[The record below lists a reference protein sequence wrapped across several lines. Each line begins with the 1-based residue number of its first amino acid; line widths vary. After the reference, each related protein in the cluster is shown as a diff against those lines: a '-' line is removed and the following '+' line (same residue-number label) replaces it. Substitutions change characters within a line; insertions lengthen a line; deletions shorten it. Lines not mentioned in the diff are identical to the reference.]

1 MTIISREEKLRLNA
15 YKQGLIAHKG
25 KAVYGVSGWML
36 TDFNI
41 IIVGGLLPW
50 TLYAL
55 ELDEAEDYIGDKE
68 HEDIAP

>member
-1 MTIISREEKLRLNA
+1 MTLKSREAKLRLNA

-25 KAVYGVSGWML
+25 KDVYGVSGWMF
-36 TDFNI
+36 TDFNN

-55 ELDEAEDYIGDKE
+55 DLDEAEDYIGDKE
-68 HEDIAP
+68 YEDITP